1 MLRLEGSKLET
12 WRTSS
17 QLVDALPYVDG
28 LNPQSR
34 QQVDALIEEEA
45 RKGTKRPADYLHE
58 MGPGPTLKFDEH
70 PLLAAEYERVKAK
83 QPMKPLDTSR
93 YRLDT
98 PVASKQNDPGS
109 WRSCLDN
116 AHAQLEH
123 QYLRI
128 LNLDLLLKYGDKT
141 WRAQTQLSEATQK
154 QAEEELQA
162 TKKRITELNQE
173 RKLSQ
178 LAAGA
183 ELRKLY
189 DEYFQSVKKNLDIDN
204 ACERLQDEVDRMR
217 ARLEAH
223 ERQQQQEQQQREQQ
237 QKEQQQQEQRQQEQQ
252 QKEQQQQNGPEV
264 QQDGPQVQQDEA
276 QVHQQDGPQVEHPPQ
291 EGAQQPEEQP
301 DAMGNASEDAGGQ
314 GRHEMQEQGQRGGQE
329 HGSGVS
335 QNGNMETD

>member
-1 MLRLEGSKLET
+1 MLKLEGPKHET
-12 WRTSS
+12 WRTST

-28 LNPQSR
+28 LNPQTR
-34 QQVDALIEEEA
+34 LQVDALIEEEA
-45 RKGTKRPADYLHE
+45 RRGTKRPADFLHE
-58 MGPGPTLKFDEH
+58 MGPGPSLKFDEH

-109 WRSCLDN
+109 WRSSLDN

-189 DEYFQSVKKNLDIDN
+189 DEYFQAVKKNLDIDN
-204 ACERLQDEVDRMR
+204 ACEKLQDEVDRMR
-217 ARLEAH
+217 ARLEVH
-223 ERQQQQEQQQREQQ
+223 ERQQQQEQQQ
-237 QKEQQQQEQRQQEQQ
+237 EQQQQEQQQ
-252 QKEQQQQNGPEV
+252 
-264 QQDGPQVQQDEA
+264 QQDGPQVQQ
-276 QVHQQDGPQVEHPPQ
+276 PPQ
-291 EGAQQPEEQP
+291 EEAQQPEEQP
-301 DAMGNASEDAGGQ
+301 EAKGNATEDAGGQ
-314 GRHEMQEQGQRGGQE
+314 EGHETQEQGQRGGE
-329 HGSGVS
+329 DRESGVN